1 MKLFVSAYACE
12 PGLGSEIGVGWH
24 WVLELSRSFELWV
37 LTRESNRHTIEPWI
51 ATHPEYSH
59 IHWLYYDLPRWARWW
74 KKGLRGVRTYYNL
87 WQLCTNRIVRET
99 MQANDIHLFHHLTY
113 GNALW
118 RVSRYGQQQTFI
130 WGPIGGLETIPADY
144 TCHYGMRWRMIE
156 MVRRCAVGLLLFNLA
171 YRHRCRNASLIF
183 CKTRDTML
191 RIPEPYRYKA
201 RLMTDVAADDAM
213 IVSTQSQSS
222 DQETVSYLMVGRL
235 DAWRGFDLAIEAFAQ
250 LAEQHP
256 EATLTILGRGSDKQR
271 LQRLI
276 KQQGCRDR
284 IVLRGEVSHD
294 EYIRL
299 MQNCDVVV
307 NPALKEGAVTVV
319 FDAISNGK
327 PLACIET
334 GGYTSALT
342 PQMSAIVPL
351 THRNNVVDG
360 LLQGMMRFADKSERE
375 NAKAEAAR
383 IMPSLTWAEK
393 GKTIRDAILEVAK

>member
-1 MKLFVSAYACE
+1 MKLLVSAYACE

-51 ATHPEYSH
+51 AEHPEYSH

-87 WQLCTNRIVRET
+87 WQLCTNRIVRHT

-130 WGPIGGLETIPADY
+130 WGPIGGLETIPKEFSR
-144 TCHYGMRWRMIE
+144 HYGLRWRVIE
-156 MVRRCAVGLLLFNLA
+156 MVRRVVVGLLPFNLA
-171 YRHRCRNASLIF
+171 YRRRCRNANLIL
-183 CKTRDTML
+183 CKTQDTMHS
-191 RIPEPYRYKA
+191 IPETYRHKA
-201 RLMTDVAADDAM
+201 RLMTDVAIDDAVA
-213 IVSTQSQSS
+213 ISAPQQVP
-222 DQETVSYLMVGRL
+222 EGAGISYLAVGRL

-250 LAEQHP
+250 LAEQVP
-256 EATLTILGRGSDKQR
+256 QATLTILGRGSDKQR
-271 LQRLI
+271 LQQLI
-276 KQQGCRDR
+276 DRQTCRDR
-284 IVLRGEVSHD
+284 ITLRGEVSHD

-319 FDAISNGK
+319 FDAIANGK
-327 PLACIET
+327 PLVCVET

-342 PQMSAIVPL
+342 PRMSAIVPL

-375 NAKAEAAR
+375 LATADAAR
-383 IMPSLTWAEK
+383 VMPRLTWTEK
-393 GKTIRDAILEVAK
+393 GKVIRDAILEVAK